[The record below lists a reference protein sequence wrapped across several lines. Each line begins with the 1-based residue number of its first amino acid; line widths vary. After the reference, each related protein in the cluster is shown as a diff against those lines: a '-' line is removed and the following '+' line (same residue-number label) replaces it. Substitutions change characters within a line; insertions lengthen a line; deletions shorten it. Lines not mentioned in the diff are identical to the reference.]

1 MNAHTIPASF
11 RSLPL
16 ILSACAVIAQ
26 VPDAP
31 APAAPAPAPAPAPA
45 QGNAPIGQAPGTQP
59 AAAKPPQNTPFGN
72 EIPVFDPGS
81 EVLTF
86 NGKNWNVTNN
96 RIFQAR
102 FEKYLN
108 APEATNVEEQQY
120 RAIIE
125 RILELLKP
133 GNATI
138 QNVDGAFKLLPYA
151 SRFDIDARL
160 CDSLGDAVYSVWQAQ
175 RNQTRLTNANEALE
189 EAAKKLE
196 WNLQVISDGKKIQTP
211 PSQGGRTN
219 NGRQQGGGQPARAP
233 AGAVNPGNAS
243 DYEAARYGRQ
253 LAERLAAIKANQVK
267 KELSELQAK
276 VEFQALMVQFFLQRR
291 FQHVLMSTRFYRALF
306 TDGDTKLNLGKDAT
320 DLFQKSTG
328 MPPTVSIIDSTANE
342 MIRDVREGVKS
353 FDFLLEKKELQ
364 AATQRLQE
372 VFITGEYMPEV
383 RLVPRDKKRQCLEFS
398 QKAFQLISSIDVRD
412 YTRAEQL
419 VTDLKKI
426 ARDFDDS
433 KPTQAVEVAR
443 VQQRGLLAKA
453 RDAMLNGDKAAFEKA
468 LTDAA
473 TVWPNSKE
481 FREASEKLFGQGD
494 KVQMALLEFDQL
506 VSQKNYRQIASNPGR
521 FLMATQVNPDRQE
534 TLKKILEDMKTI
546 EGSLLRAEEMARQ
559 GAFAGAWETL
569 ERSWAQ
575 FPDDAK
581 LNQLRADM
589 TTRASEFVK
598 VIRTAEQLEKQQQ
611 FGSSLSHF
619 LKAQKLYPPSDFAKD
634 GVDRMVKL
642 VLPES

>member
-1 MNAHTIPASF
+1 MNAPKIAVVFS
-11 RSLPL
+11 RILLPVV
-16 ILSACAVIAQ
+16 SACAVVAQ
-26 VPDAP
+26 VPDA
-31 APAAPAPAPAPAPA
+31 APPAPAPAPAP
-45 QGNAPIGQAPGTQP
+45 GGGSAPIGQAPGTQP
-59 AAAKPPQNTPFGN
+59 AAPKPAQNTPFGN

-81 EVLTF
+81 EVLSF
-86 NGKNWNVTNN
+86 NGKNWNITNN

-108 APEATNVEEQQY
+108 APEATNAEEQQY

-125 RILELLKP
+125 RILDLLKP
-133 GNATI
+133 GNASLH
-138 QNVDGAFKLLPYA
+138 VDGAFKLLPYA
-151 SRFDIDARL
+151 SRYDIDARL

-175 RNQTRLTNANEALE
+175 RNQTRLTNANNALE

-196 WNLQVISDGKKIQTP
+196 WNLQVISDAKKIQAP
-211 PSQGGRTN
+211 AAGG
-219 NGRQQGGGQPARAP
+219 GGKQGGGAAQP
-233 AGAVNPGNAS
+233 AGAISPANGR
-243 DYEAARYGRQ
+243 DFQTARYGRQ

-306 TDGDTKLNLGKDAT
+306 ADGDTKLNLGTDAT

-328 MPPTVSIIDSTANE
+328 MPPTVSIIDATANE
-342 MIRDVREGVKS
+342 MLRDVREGVRA
-353 FDFLLEKKELQ
+353 FDFLLEKGELQ

-372 VFITGEYMPEV
+372 VFVTGEYMPDV
-383 RLVPRDKKRQCLEFS
+383 RLVLRDKKRRCLEFS
-398 QKAFQLISSIDVRD
+398 QKSYQLISSIDVRD

-419 VTDLKKI
+419 VAELKKI
-426 ARDFDDS
+426 AKDFDDS
-433 KPTQAVEVAR
+433 KPTQAVEIAR

-453 RDAMLNGDKAAFEKA
+453 RDAMLNGDRAAFEKA

-481 FREASEKLFGQGD
+481 FRDASEKLFGQGD

-506 VSQKNYRQIASNPGR
+506 VSQKNYRQIASDPGR
-521 FLMATQVNPDRQE
+521 FLAAAQTSPGRQE
-534 TLKKILEDMKTI
+534 TLKKVLEDMKTI
-546 EGSLLRAEEMARQ
+546 ESSLLRAEEMARQ

-569 ERSWAQ
+569 ERSWAD
-575 FPDDAK
+575 FPDDPK

-598 VIRTAEQLEKQQQ
+598 VVRTAEELEKKEQY
-611 FGSSLSHF
+611 GSSLSHF
-619 LKAQKLYPPSDFAKD
+619 LKAQKLYPPSEFARN
-634 GVDRMVKL
+634 GVDRMVLL

>member
-1 MNAHTIPASF
+1 MKRKLSILFHTALALAPA
-11 RSLPL
+11 LV
-16 ILSACAVIAQ
+16 ATAQ

-31 APAAPAPAPAPAPA
+31 APSPAPGAPGPVPAS
-45 QGNAPIGQAPGTQP
+45 PIGQTPPAQP
-59 AAAKPPQNTPFGN
+59 AQAKPAQPSPFGN

-108 APEATNVEEQQY
+108 APEATSAEEQQY
-120 RAIIE
+120 RAIID
-125 RILELLKP
+125 RVLELLKP
-133 GNATI
+133 GNATTA
-138 QNVDGAFKLLPYA
+138 NVDAAFKLLPFA
-151 SRFDIDARL
+151 SRYDIDARL

-175 RNQTRLTNANEALE
+175 RNQARLTNANAALE
-189 EAAKKLE
+189 DAAKKLE
-196 WNLQVISDGKKIQTP
+196 WNLQVTTDGKKLQQQP
-211 PSQGGRTN
+211 AQSGRN
-219 NGRQQGGGQPARAP
+219 NTGRQQGGGGQQQQSGA
-233 AGAVNPGNAS
+233 AVNPANTT
-243 DYEAARYGRQ
+243 DYQTAAYSRQ
-253 LAERLAAIKANQVK
+253 LVERLAAIKANQVK

-320 DLFQKSTG
+320 DLFAKSTG
-328 MPPTVSIIDSTANE
+328 MPPTVSVIDSTANE
-342 MIRDVREGVKS
+342 LIRDVREGVRA
-353 FDFLLEKKELQ
+353 FEFLLEKGELQ

-372 VFITGEYMPEV
+372 VFISGEYMPEV

-419 VTDLKKI
+419 VADLKRI
-426 ARDFDDS
+426 ASDFDDS
-433 KPTQAVEVAR
+433 KPTQAIEVAR

-453 RDAMLNGDKAAFEKA
+453 RDAMLNGDKPGFEKA

-481 FREASEKLFGQGD
+481 FRDASEKLFGQGD

-506 VSQKNYRQIASNPGR
+506 YSQKNYRQIWTDKIR
-521 FLMATQVNPDRQE
+521 FIAAVSVNPERKE
-534 TLKKILEDMKTI
+534 MLEKVMADMQTI
-546 EGSLLRAEEMARQ
+546 EAALLRAEEMARQ
-559 GAFAGAWETL
+559 GAYPGAWETL
-569 ERSWAQ
+569 ERTWSQ

-589 TTRASEFVK
+589 TTRATEFVK
-598 VIRTAEQLEKQQQ
+598 AVRTAEELEKREQ
-611 FGSSLSHF
+611 FGSSLAHF
-619 LKAQKLYPPSDFAKD
+619 LKAQKLYPPSEFARD
-634 GVDRMVKL
+634 GVDRLVKQ